1 MGQLS
6 ASRNGIAAGLLTGL
20 LVLMNTVRIAQAD
33 NIVEVPVLATIR
45 ANERGVF
52 NVVVMSWDKQTAPD
66 PIQLMWGNSRVRVKG
81 VGLGALE
88 GAFTYALSRLSA
100 RPTGTLSLYGASYV
114 PISSDGPSAGAAMAI
129 GFLAV
134 LRGESI
140 TRGVALTGALQPD
153 GRIGPVS
160 GIPDKIRA
168 ATREGYRT
176 VLIPQGQLTD
186 PRWNLPG
193 LALELNLT
201 VKEVETIDEAYEM
214 MTGRKL

>member
-6 ASRNGIAAGLLTGL
+6 PSRIGIAAGLLAFSF
-20 LVLMNTVRIAQAD
+20 VLMSTVRIAQAD

-45 ANERGVF
+45 ANEGGVF
-52 NVVVMSWDKQTAPD
+52 HVVVMNWDKQTAPD
-66 PIQLMWGNSRVRVKG
+66 PLQLVWGNSRVRVKG
-81 VGLGALE
+81 VGLGSLEAAL
-88 GAFTYALSRLSA
+88 TYALSRLSA
-100 RPTGTLSLYGASYV
+100 RPTGTLSLYGASYI

-134 LRGESI
+134 LRGEPI
-140 TRGVALTGALQPD
+140 TRGVAMTGTLQPD

-168 ATREGYRT
+168 AAREGYRT
-176 VLIPQGQLTD
+176 VLIPGGQLTD

-201 VKEVETIDEAYEM
+201 VKEVDTIDEAYEM
-214 MTGRKL
+214 ITGRKL